1 MTCPHCE
8 YELKINTLIDLARE
22 ILAKVSH
29 CPNNGIKEVFDR
41 EFARDNASAEAT
53 FPSVQYGGL
62 DRDLSDKSIEPPH
75 TKGNYYPPCSNCG
88 ASRFLK
94 DNHDYATGETLENKP

>member
-1 MTCPHCE
+1 VNCPHCE
-8 YELKINTLIDLARE
+8 NELKLNTLIDLVRE

-53 FPSVQYGGL
+53 YPADKYRDEL
-62 DRDLSDKSIEPPH
+62 DRIKCVVMQRWGHWTDIHGPLQEQE
-75 TKGNYYPPCSNCG
+75 TQ
-88 ASRFLK
+88 RK
-94 DNHDYATGETLENKP
+94 DT